1 MNRPLPHSLR
11 LRHKRCVDGARAT
24 AVPECSQE
32 SVQALADQTKTKD
45 TAKSSPADSERRRF
59 KRVTVAVPGKLFVPA
74 TGYEAACALINLSPA
89 GTEITGEL
97 DHLPNGPI
105 VLYAE
110 GFGRFEGQ
118 IIWHDGAKYGIKFH
132 STTLKQARTADQ
144 LARLNEGQ
152 PAADSTRR
160 HRREAT
166 RSLSRFTRENGSVV
180 PCTVLDISTSG
191 VSLGTN
197 VRPQTGEFVLIGGM
211 VGRVARHHET
221 GIGIEFVAGGA
232 SDMNVKQLQEL
243 LGEWV
248 VGGDQPEDPPKT
260 SPDTE

>member
-1 MNRPLPHSLR
+1 
-11 LRHKRCVDGARAT
+11 
-24 AVPECSQE
+24 
-32 SVQALADQTKTKD
+32 LADPTKVKD
-45 TAKSSPADSERRRF
+45 AVSGKASEKERRRF
-59 KRVTVAVPGKLFVPA
+59 KRVPVTVRGKLFVPS
-74 TGYEAACALINLSPA
+74 TGYEAACALSNLSPA
-89 GTEITGEL
+89 GTEIAGEF
-97 DHLPNGPI
+97 DALPNGPI

-118 IIWHDGAKYGIKFH
+118 IIWHDGGKYGIKFN

-144 LARLNEGQ
+144 LARMNDGETS
-152 PAADSTRR
+152 ADSAARR
-160 HRREAT
+160 HKREAT
-166 RSLSRFTRENGSVV
+166 RSLSQFTRENGSVV

-232 SDMNVKQLQEL
+232 SDMNVQQLQDL
-243 LGEWV
+243 LSQWAV
-248 VGGDQPEDPPKT
+248 VEDDGAGSPKA
-260 SPDTE
+260 PDAA